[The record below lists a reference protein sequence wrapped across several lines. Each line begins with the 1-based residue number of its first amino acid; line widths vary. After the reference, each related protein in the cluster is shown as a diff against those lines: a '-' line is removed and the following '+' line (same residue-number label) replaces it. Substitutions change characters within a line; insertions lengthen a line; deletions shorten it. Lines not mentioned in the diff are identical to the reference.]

1 MGTAMKVINK
11 ITSSGG
17 ILGGL
22 IFAAMAVET
31 FYSVLML
38 YVFRSPAFW
47 SEEIT
52 RYLLTW
58 GTMSAMAFAMM
69 KRRHIRTR
77 VLLDRVS
84 PKTRALLELFTDAV
98 ALVLLVVFIYTSSNL
113 AVNTFLIG
121 KKSITGLRFPLWI
134 PQIALPIGGIFFF
147 LQFIEKLVEDL
158 PIFRKEW
165 GSGAAPT
172 GKS

>member
-1 MGTAMKVINK
+1 MNTFMKVINK

-17 ILGGL
+17 ILGGIL
-22 IFAAMAVET
+22 FGAMALET
-31 FYSVLML
+31 FYSVLMR

-84 PKTRALLELFTDAV
+84 PKTRALLEIFTNVV
-98 ALVLLVVFIYTSSNL
+98 ALVLLMVFIWTGGNL
-113 AVNTFLIG
+113 ALNTFLIG
-121 KKSITGLRFPLWI
+121 KKSITSLRFPLWI
-134 PQIALPIGGIFFF
+134 PQIALPIGGVFFF
-147 LQFIEKLVEDL
+147 LQFIEKLAEDL

-165 GSGAAPT
+165 GSNP
-172 GKS
+172 KPQ

>member
-1 MGTAMKVINK
+1 MSTAMKVINK

-17 ILGGL
+17 ILGGI
-22 IFAAMAVET
+22 IFAAMALET
-31 FYSVLML
+31 FYGVLMR

-47 SEEIT
+47 NEEIT

-84 PKTRALLELFTDAV
+84 PKTRVLLELFTDVV
-98 ALVLLVVFIYTSSNL
+98 ALVLLVVFIYTSTNL
-113 AVNTFLIG
+113 TLHTFLIG
-121 KKSITGLRFPLWI
+121 KKSITPLRFPLWI
-134 PQIALPIGGIFFF
+134 PQIALPIGGVFFF
-147 LQFIEKLVEDL
+147 LQFVEKLVEDL
-158 PIFRKEW
+158 PVFRKEW
-165 GSGAAPT
+165 GSHPNT
-172 GKS
+172 QP

>member
-1 MGTAMKVINK
+1 MNGGMTGMDKFMKVINK
-11 ITSSGG
+11 ITTSGG
-17 ILGGL
+17 IIGGI
-22 IFAAMAVET
+22 IFGAMALET
-31 FYSVLML
+31 FYSVLMR
-38 YVFRSPAFW
+38 YVFRDPAFW

-58 GTMSAMAFAMM
+58 GTMAAMAFAMM

-84 PKTRALLELFTDAV
+84 PKTRALLELFTDVV

-113 AVNTFLIG
+113 ALNTFLIG
-121 KKSITGLRFPLWI
+121 KKSITSLRFPLWI

-147 LQFIEKLVEDL
+147 LQFIQKLVEDI

-165 GSGAAPT
+165 GSN
-172 GKS
+172 